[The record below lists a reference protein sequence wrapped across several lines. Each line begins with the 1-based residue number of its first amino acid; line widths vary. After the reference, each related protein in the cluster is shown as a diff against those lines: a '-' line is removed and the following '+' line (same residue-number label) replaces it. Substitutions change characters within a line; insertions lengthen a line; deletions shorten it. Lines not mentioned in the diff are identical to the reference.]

1 MSPLP
6 WFRWH
11 VGTVTDIKWHV
22 IATRAET
29 SIANVL
35 AVWTCL
41 LEDAAQAEQRG
52 TVESWCAEDIAA
64 YLGLDQP
71 VVNRI
76 WGAMQGKVL
85 DGQQLTGWNK
95 RQPLRERED
104 YSTERVRRHRV
115 SKDEVVVTPPE
126 TPVTPRNTQERQE
139 TPRVEESRVEE
150 ITTTTSRATHS
161 KDTEDFEACWSIYPK
176 RSGGN
181 PRQVAIKSY
190 LARRRAGVPHEELL
204 AGARRYSAYC
214 NTSEKTGTEFVMQ
227 GGRFFGSSEPFREA
241 WDIPATNGA
250 GRNGPRLHI
259 ADRVSETIAKIVSGE
274 IVA

>member
-1 MSPLP
+1 MSTLP

-11 VGTVTDIKWHV
+11 TGTVTDPKWRV
-22 IATRAET
+22 VASRADT
-29 SIANVL
+29 SVANVV
-35 AVWTCL
+35 AVWATI
-41 LEDAAQAEQRG
+41 LEAASQSEERG
-52 TVESWCAEDIAA
+52 IVTGWCAEDIAA
-64 YLGLDQP
+64 TIGIDP
-71 VVNRI
+71 ITVDRI

-85 DGQQLTGWNK
+85 DGQQLTGWAH

-104 YSTERVRRHRV
+104 NSTPRVQKFRDT
-115 SKDEVVVTPPE
+115 KTQIGVTPGE
-126 TPVTPRNTQERQE
+126 TPSNAMKRPE

-161 KDTEDFEACWSIYPK
+161 KETEDFEACWLIYPK

-181 PRQVAIKSY
+181 PRQVALKSY

-204 AGARRYSAYC
+204 DGARRYGAYC
-214 NTSEKTGTEFVMQ
+214 ETSEKTGTEFVMQ
-227 GGRFFGSSEPFREA
+227 GGRFFGPSEPFRET
-241 WDIPATNGA
+241 WDIPTTNST

>member
-29 SIANVL
+29 SVANVL

-52 TVESWCAEDIAA
+52 TVESWCGDDIAA

-85 DGQQLTGWNK
+85 EGQRLTGWNK
-95 RQPLRERED
+95 RQPKRED
-104 YSTERVRRHRV
+104 DSAERMRKHRHNQ
-115 SKDEVVVTPPE
+115 KVTHCDAGLR
-126 TPVTPRNTQERQE
+126 TVTQCDS
-139 TPRVEESRVEE
+139 RVEESRVEE
-150 ITTTTSRATHS
+150 IKATTSADGGSEDKPPRTPKSLSPDEQVVLEYYHTTHPRRKTDTKTATRY
-161 KDTEDFEACWSIYPK
+161 I
-176 RSGGN
+176 G
-181 PRQVAIKSY
+181 
-190 LARRRAGVPHEELL
+190 LALKTFSVEELKRAIQGNATDPWHKEHRKHEL
-204 AGARRYSAYC
+204 SYVLRNPEKISAFI
-214 NTSEKTGTEFVMQ
+214 EH
-227 GGRFFGSSEPFREA
+227 GRE
-241 WDIPATNGA
+241 D
-250 GRNGPRLHI
+250 
-259 ADRVSETIAKIVSGE
+259 E
-274 IVA
+274 IELDEHGDPTYESMLRMVK